1 MCFINCYVSFQ
12 VLTRLLFSSTP
23 ILYWYSAHLLFPD
36 TKRQEQ
42 GNKYDLTATT
52 SMEVEEDK
60 NLDSKW
66 ANIVIDKICNFGK
79 LSFHGKMIL
88 LYFLCYFVIGIA
100 LFSNFLPWT

>member
-1 MCFINCYVSFQ
+1 M
-12 VLTRLLFSSTP
+12 LTRLLFSSTP

-42 GNKYDLTATT
+42 GNKYDLRSSAST
-52 SMEVEEDK
+52 EVEDDK

-66 ANIVIDKICNFGK
+66 ANIVTDKICNFGK
-79 LSFHGKMIL
+79 LSFQGTMIL
-88 LYFLCYFVIGIA
+88 LYFLGYFVIGIA